1 MDSSQLGDLEDQM
14 KSLRHQLKEQMSLVT
29 MLENQVKTGADKVAK
44 ATQDIG
50 NMKTDINKIRAK
62 G

>member
-14 KSLRHQLKEQMSLVT
+14 KTLRHQLKEATSTVT
-29 MLENQVKTGADKVAK
+29 KLENHVKAGTDKVAK

-50 NMKTDINKIRAK
+50 NMKTDINKIKAK